1 MPKFS
6 IETLDEWVDNAELPV
21 AIAAMGATAA
31 TAATGGAA
39 SPLAVGTNLTSAA
52 LDLYQGIRAG
62 MKGDWVGVGE
72 NAADLALSII
82 GAKYISKG
90 SKLLRLDKTLNAQ
103 GVPRQMI
110 TKPVGRGKG
119 KRYMQRTLEK
129 DKGINYLTFGGMSGV
144 PSVIKEYGKAQ
155 IKSEQKYKNASIT
168 DNTTT
173 IPTRPL
179 ERISLQDTTINN
191 NIRKTNIKGNRK
203 TNIKGNRKHK

>member
-21 AIAAMGATAA
+21 ALAAMGATAA
-31 TAATGGAA
+31 TAATGGVA
-39 SPLAVGTNLTSAA
+39 SPAAIGTNLTSAA

-62 MKGDWVGVGE
+62 MKGDWLGVGE
-72 NAADLALSII
+72 NAADLALSLL

-90 SKLLRLDKTLNAQ
+90 SKLLKLDKTLNAQ
-103 GVPRQMI
+103 GAPRQMV
-110 TKPVGRGKG
+110 TKYVGRGKR
-119 KRYMQRTLEK
+119 KRYFQRTIES
-129 DKGINYLTFGGMSGV
+129 DKGVEYLTFGGMSGM
-144 PSVIKEYGKAQ
+144 PTFFKEFLKAQGKADM
-155 IKSEQKYKNASIT
+155 KYKNASIT

-191 NIRKTNIKGNRK
+191 NIKRKTNIKV
-203 TNIKGNRKHK
+203 TRKHK

>member
-31 TAATGGAA
+31 TAATGGVA
-39 SPLAVGTNLTSAA
+39 SPLAIGTNITSAA

-62 MKGDWVGVGE
+62 MKGDWAGVGE
-72 NAADLALSII
+72 NAADLALSLI
-82 GAKYISKG
+82 GSKYISKG
-90 SKLLRLDKTLNAQ
+90 SKLLKLDKTLNAQ

-110 TKPVGRGKG
+110 TKAVGRGKR
-119 KRYMQRTLEK
+119 KHYYKTTLERN
-129 DKGINYLTFGGMSGV
+129 KGINYLSIGALSGL
-144 PSVIKEYGKAQ
+144 PSTLKEVGKTNYK
-155 IKSEQKYKNASIT
+155 INQKYKNTNVT

-173 IPTRPL
+173 IPTRSL

-191 NIRKTNIKGNRK
+191 NIKRKTNIKANINRK
-203 TNIKGNRKHK
+203 

>member
-39 SPLAVGTNLTSAA
+39 SPLAVGTNITSAA

-72 NAADLALSII
+72 NAADLALSLI

-90 SKLLRLDKTLNAQ
+90 SKLLKLDKTLNAQ
-103 GVPRQMI
+103 GVPRQMV
-110 TKPVGRGKG
+110 TKAVGRGKR
-119 KRYMQRTLEK
+119 KHYYQTPLEK
-129 DKGINYLTFGGMSGV
+129 HKGINYLTIGGASGI
-144 PSVIKEYGKAQ
+144 PSVLKEIGKRNA
-155 IKSEQKYKNASIT
+155 KSEQKYKNTNVT
-168 DNTTT
+168 DNTTI
-173 IPTRPL
+173 IPIRPL

-191 NIRKTNIKGNRK
+191 NIKRKANIKINRK
-203 TNIKGNRKHK
+203 RK

>member
-21 AIAAMGATAA
+21 AIAAMGATAT
-31 TAATGGAA
+31 TAATGGVA
-39 SPLAVGTNLTSAA
+39 SPLAVGTNITSAA

-72 NAADLALSII
+72 NAADLALSLI

-90 SKLLRLDKTLNAQ
+90 SKLLKLDKTLNAQ

-110 TKPVGRGKG
+110 TKSVGRGKR
-119 KRYMQRTLEK
+119 KHYFQRPIEQ
-129 DKGINYLTFGGMSGV
+129 DKGTKYLTLGGASGV
-144 PSVIKEYGKAQ
+144 PSVMKEWAKAQ
-155 IKSEQKYKNASIT
+155 VKIEQKYKNTSVT

-191 NIRKTNIKGNRK
+191 NIKRKANIKINKKRK
-203 TNIKGNRKHK
+203 